1 MKLPS
6 MNKVSP
12 LEVILF
18 VIFLLYL
25 IFPIPTPAFLIPI
38 INTNISLGIIIILTL
53 YMLFYTTSILGV
65 LTVFVAYELLR
76 RSSNGLV
83 QNTPTAQHVPVQP
96 KKDKEMKEM
105 NPPKQ
110 VSLEESIVNQMAPI
124 GKGLNKGDG
133 AFVESSFK
141 PVSDKLDWGSMV
153 N

>member
-25 IFPIPTPAFLIPI
+25 VFPIPTPAFLIPI

-53 YMLFYTTSILGV
+53 YMLFYTTPILGV